1 MIHLAVLLAGGTG
14 SRMNHPHKDKLLNP
28 INGTNAFRLSY
39 QAFLNSR
46 KVENAII
53 VYRDSQ
59 QKEMLSVEIELVHK
73 QNSRTFLPI
82 WVKGG
87 VERKDSVS
95 NALINC
101 PANCEFVYVHDCAR
115 PMIQSNTI
123 DQLEQIVSK
132 VGAVAIARP
141 VSDTIKKISHLN
153 PKNTEAPCKTESID
167 RSSLWIMETPQVSR
181 KDWLLE
187 GIQLASKKKLQVT
200 DEVSLL
206 ELIGKKVSL
215 LTPSY
220 PNPKLTSVADLP
232 YFKFLIPQK

>member
-1 MIHLAVLLAGGTG
+1 MTHLAILLAGGKG
-14 SRMNHPHKDKLLNP
+14 SRMNNPIKDKLLNP

-39 QAFLNSR
+39 QAFLNSKR
-46 KVENAII
+46 VENAII

-59 QKEMLSVEIELVHK
+59 QKEMLSREIDLAHK
-73 QNSRTFLPI
+73 QNNRTFLPI

-87 VERKDSVS
+87 MERQDSVS

-101 PANCEFVYVHDCAR
+101 PTSCEFVYVHDCAR
-115 PMIQSNTI
+115 PMIQANTI

-141 VSDTIKKISHLN
+141 MSDTIKRISLLN
-153 PKNTEAPCKTESID
+153 PINTESPCKTESID

-187 GIQLASKKKLQVT
+187 GIQLASNKKIQAT

-215 LTPSY
+215 LTPPY

-232 YFKFLIPQK
+232 YFKFLIPKK